1 MSPFSTLQKI
11 AIWIL
16 ILVGVFV
23 LSDFLINVGLNSTY
37 KDIQREDK
45 NSQIVVYQADA
56 TYVNGRIKGLI
67 KDTNKIQGKYLK
79 VELYSKRDVLVGK
92 GYIEIQDLQKEES
105 QPFELLFRAKDTAS
119 YKIEIVNEKEE
130 GPELEILPRDLTK
143 PEIVLGTIMTF
154 LIFWA

>member
-11 AIWIL
+11 VIWIL

-105 QPFELLFRAKDTAS
+105 QPFELFFRAKDTAS

-130 GPELEILPRDLTK
+130 GPELEILPKDLTK